1 MNRERCVD
9 GLHAR
14 PAIEIR
20 RGIDRSVVS
29 QSQQLVRVNLEMEMR
44 RTGKGITGV
53 ADEAEHV
60 ASPHVPCVKHPRG
73 IA

>member
-1 MNRERCVD
+1 M
-9 GLHAR
+9 
-14 PAIEIR
+14 
-20 RGIDRSVVS
+20 
-29 QSQQLVRVNLEMEMR
+29 RVNLEMEMR

-60 ASPHVPCVKHPRG
+60 SSPHVPRVKHPRG